1 MTTPAFLTKWKTYGP
16 YLLSVLRIVAA
27 VIFIQPGTM
36 KLFGIPMSMP
46 GGKTVELFSQIWF
59 AGVLEV
65 FGGAL
70 LLIGL
75 YTRPVAF
82 ILSGEMAIA
91 YFQGHAPKGLWTVVN
106 GGGSAVLFCFLWLYV
121 SAAGSGPWS
130 LDAKRKKHRA

>member
-1 MTTPAFLTKWKTYGP
+1 
-16 YLLSVLRIVAA
+16 
-27 VIFIQPGTM
+27 M